1 MSPRYPES
9 AVITLRRPDN
19 PKSGASADRFALYR
33 SGMTVGEYLD
43 RCHAIQG
50 ERNRWRADLAWD
62 VERGFISVSPTQ
74 AELDCRFLD
83 AAYDEAQQGL
93 AEGGIPIGS
102 VLVRNG
108 EIIGRGHNRRVQKGD
123 PILHGE
129 MDAIQ
134 NAGRQ
139 KTYKDVTCYTT
150 LSPCMMC
157 TGTIIQFGISR
168 VVVAESKNFKGFQD
182 VLALAGVDVTG
193 STTRAARR

>member
-1 MSPRYPES
+1 M
-9 AVITLRRPDN
+9 
-19 PKSGASADRFALYR
+19 
-33 SGMTVGEYLD
+33 
-43 RCHAIQG
+43 Q
-50 ERNRWRADLAWD
+50 
-62 VERGFISVSPTQ
+62 TQ
-74 AELDCRFLD
+74 DDLD
-83 AAYDEAQQGL
+83 AKFLTVAYDEAMQGL
-93 AEGGIPIGS
+93 KEGGIPIGS

-108 EIIGRGHNRRVQKGD
+108 AIIGRGHNRRVQKGD

-139 KTYKDVTCYTT
+139 RTYKDVTCYTT

-182 VLALAGVDVTG
+182 VLSLAGVQVTDVGEERCTHMMAEFIAKNPSLWNEDIG
-193 STTRAARR
+193 E

>member
-1 MSPRYPES
+1 M
-9 AVITLRRPDN
+9 
-19 PKSGASADRFALYR
+19 ASQD
-33 SGMTVGEYLD
+33 
-43 RCHAIQG
+43 
-50 ERNRWRADLAWD
+50 
-62 VERGFISVSPTQ
+62 
-74 AELDCRFLD
+74 ELDQKFLD
-83 AAYDEAQQGL
+83 AAYDEAQKGL
-93 AEGGIPIGS
+93 GEGGIPIGA

-168 VVVAESKNFKGFQD
+168 VVVGESKNFKGYQD
-182 VLALAGVDVTG
+182 LLCIAGVDVRDVDEQRCTHMMADFIEQHPELWNEDIG
-193 STTRAARR
+193 E

>member
-1 MSPRYPES
+1 MNSNS
-9 AVITLRRPDN
+9 TID
-19 PKSGASADRFALYR
+19 
-33 SGMTVGEYLD
+33 
-43 RCHAIQG
+43 
-50 ERNRWRADLAWD
+50 
-62 VERGFISVSPTQ
+62 
-74 AELDCRFLD
+74 ELDAKFLTV
-83 AAYDEAQQGL
+83 AYEEAMQGL
-93 AEGGIPIGS
+93 KEGGIPIGS
-102 VLVRNG
+102 VLVRNA

-182 VLALAGVDVTG
+182 VLSLAGVAVEDVHDQ
-193 STTRAARR
+193 RCEHMMANFIARNPSLWNEDIGE

>member
-1 MSPRYPES
+1 MPG
-9 AVITLRRPDN
+9 N
-19 PKSGASADRFALYR
+19 
-33 SGMTVGEYLD
+33 
-43 RCHAIQG
+43 
-50 ERNRWRADLAWD
+50 N
-62 VERGFISVSPTQ
+62 PTQ
-74 AELDCRFLD
+74 DELDQQFLD
-83 AAYDEAQQGL
+83 AAYEEAQQGL

-139 KTYKDVTCYTT
+139 KTYSDVTCYTT

-157 TGTIIQFGISR
+157 TGTIIQFGIKR

-182 VLALAGVDVTG
+182 VLALAGVDVVD
-193 STTRAARR
+193 RHEERCEHMMADFIAAHPELWNEDIGE

>member
-1 MSPRYPES
+1 MNSNS
-9 AVITLRRPDN
+9 TID
-19 PKSGASADRFALYR
+19 
-33 SGMTVGEYLD
+33 
-43 RCHAIQG
+43 
-50 ERNRWRADLAWD
+50 
-62 VERGFISVSPTQ
+62 
-74 AELDCRFLD
+74 ELDEKFLT
-83 AAYDEAQQGL
+83 AAYEEAMLGL
-93 AEGGIPIGS
+93 REGGIPIGS

-108 EIIGRGHNRRVQKGD
+108 EIIGRGHNRRVQTGD

-129 MDAIQ
+129 MDASP

-182 VLALAGVDVTG
+182 VLALAGVEVEDCQD
-193 STTRAARR
+193 ARCEHMMADFIEKNPSLWNEDIGE

>member
-1 MSPRYPES
+1 M
-9 AVITLRRPDN
+9 
-19 PKSGASADRFALYR
+19 
-33 SGMTVGEYLD
+33 
-43 RCHAIQG
+43 
-50 ERNRWRADLAWD
+50 
-62 VERGFISVSPTQ
+62 PTQ
-74 AELDCRFLD
+74 DELDKKFLD
-83 AAYDEAQQGL
+83 AAYDEAQKGL
-93 AEGGIPIGS
+93 SEGGIPIGS

-139 KTYKDVTCYTT
+139 RTYKDVTCYTT

-182 VLALAGVDVTG
+182 VMTLAGVEVRDVGEERCTHMMADFIAKNP
-193 STTRAARR
+193 SL

>member
-1 MSPRYPES
+1 MNSNDTQDE
-9 AVITLRRPDN
+9 
-19 PKSGASADRFALYR
+19 
-33 SGMTVGEYLD
+33 LD
-43 RCHAIQG
+43 RK
-50 ERNRWRADLAWD
+50 
-62 VERGFISVSPTQ
+62 
-74 AELDCRFLD
+74 FLD
-83 AAYDEAQQGL
+83 AAYEEAQQGL
-93 AEGGIPIGS
+93 KEGGIPIGS

-139 KTYKDVTCYTT
+139 KTYQATSPATRRCR
-150 LSPCMMC
+150 PCMMC

-182 VLALAGVDVTG
+182 VMTLAGVDVKRRPRG
-193 STTRAARR
+193 ALRAHDGGVHREQSASLERRHRRVRRQ

>member
-1 MSPRYPES
+1 M
-9 AVITLRRPDN
+9 
-19 PKSGASADRFALYR
+19 AS
-33 SGMTVGEYLD
+33 
-43 RCHAIQG
+43 
-50 ERNRWRADLAWD
+50 
-62 VERGFISVSPTQ
+62 Q
-74 AELDCRFLD
+74 AEQDQKFLD
-83 AAYDEAQQGL
+83 AAYDEAQKGL

-108 EIIGRGHNRRVQKGD
+108 EIIGRGHNRRVQKDD

-168 VVVAESKNFKGFQD
+168 VVVAESENFKGYQD
-182 VLALAGVDVTG
+182 VLSLAGVEVTDYHEQRCTHMMADFIEKNPALWNEDIG
-193 STTRAARR
+193 D

>member
-1 MSPRYPES
+1 MGTE
-9 AVITLRRPDN
+9 
-19 PKSGASADRFALYR
+19 
-33 SGMTVGEYLD
+33 
-43 RCHAIQG
+43 
-50 ERNRWRADLAWD
+50 
-62 VERGFISVSPTQ
+62 
-74 AELDCRFLD
+74 AELDRKFLD
-83 AAYDEAQQGL
+83 AAYDEAQLGL
-93 AEGGIPIGS
+93 SEGGIPIGS

-139 KTYKDVTCYTT
+139 RTYKDVTCYTT

-157 TGTIIQFGISR
+157 TGTIIQFGIGR

-182 VLALAGVDVTG
+182 VLSLGGVDVVDFHEERCELLMADFIEKHPHLWIDDIG
-193 STTRAARR
+193 V

>member
-1 MSPRYPES
+1 MP
-9 AVITLRRPDN
+9 TLD
-19 PKSGASADRFALYR
+19 
-33 SGMTVGEYLD
+33 ELD
-43 RCHAIQG
+43 RK
-50 ERNRWRADLAWD
+50 
-62 VERGFISVSPTQ
+62 
-74 AELDCRFLD
+74 FLD
-83 AAYDEAQQGL
+83 AAYEEAQKGL

-123 PILHGE
+123 PVLHGE

-182 VLALAGVDVTG
+182 VLSLAGVEVKDVG
-193 STTRAARR
+193 EARCTHMMADFIARNPSLWNEDIGE

>member
-1 MSPRYPES
+1 MAAQSDS
-9 AVITLRRPDN
+9 DKT
-19 PKSGASADRFALYR
+19 
-33 SGMTVGEYLD
+33 
-43 RCHAIQG
+43 
-50 ERNRWRADLAWD
+50 
-62 VERGFISVSPTQ
+62 
-74 AELDCRFLD
+74 FLN
-83 AAYDEAQQGL
+83 AAYEEAQKGL
-93 AEGGIPIGS
+93 SEGGIPIGS

-182 VLALAGVDVTG
+182 VLSLAGVDVKDYAEDRCTHMMADFIKQHPELWNEDIG
-193 STTRAARR
+193 E